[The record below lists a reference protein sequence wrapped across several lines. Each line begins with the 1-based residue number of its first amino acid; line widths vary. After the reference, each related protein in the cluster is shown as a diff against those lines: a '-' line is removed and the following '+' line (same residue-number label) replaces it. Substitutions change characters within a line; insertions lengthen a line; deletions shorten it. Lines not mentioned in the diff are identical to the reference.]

1 MTIDL
6 TQFHDAFFEESFEA
20 LDSMEAALLK
30 LDIGAPEPELI
41 NTIFRVAHSIK
52 GGSATF
58 GFSDIASFTHS
69 LETLLDE
76 LRSGGM
82 QVTLPISD
90 LLLKSVDVM
99 RAMLR
104 STQAKQPLDMQKVSD
119 LQFDLELTIA
129 QKNSA
134 PPKPAAAPP
143 APLPVAAASPP
154 AAAPALAP
162 APRSTAI
169 PTASE
174 PGAAGADTLTC
185 DSYSTVPG
193 AQGGTAPFADGG
205 RWEITFRPYRELFA
219 RGNDPLRML
228 RELAELGELTVHVD
242 TSALPSFADLDSQS
256 CYLAWTLELKG
267 DVREEAIKQVFEW
280 AEGDCD
286 LELRQSG
293 TLASLSAART
303 AQISTSATAAQV
315 TAIGQQP
322 APVGSVASAAPA
334 KSAARPASDALIA
347 DAILSAKPATAG
359 EHKPETPAANTP
371 AASTPAS
378 ASAVAGPQPTLAPV
392 KETRADTPV
401 TTLGDSGSIRVSVE
415 KIDELMNT
423 VGELVIT
430 QAMLSQLGNALEG
443 PHAEKLRAGLA
454 QLERNTRELQESV
467 MRVRMLPI
475 SFVFSRFPRMVRDI
489 AQRLGKQIELK
500 LTGEQ
505 TELDKTVL
513 EKIGDPLVHLVRNSI
528 DHGIELPEV
537 RIAAG
542 KPAAGTVH
550 LDACHRGGNIAV
562 EVSDDGGGLN
572 KDRILAKA
580 RSRGLIGQNDLPT
593 DEQIHELIFL
603 PGFSTAEKTTDLSG
617 RGVGMDVVRRNV
629 KELGGKIELRS
640 EQGKGSRFII
650 TLPLTLAI
658 VDGQSVAVGSE
669 TYIIP
674 LISIVESMRLK
685 ETSISRLSG
694 HNEVFSFR
702 GDYLPIIRLH
712 QLFGVEPR
720 ARALHEG
727 LVVIA
732 EGDGRR
738 VGLFVDDL
746 LGQQQVVIKSLEANY
761 GHVEGVSGA
770 TILGDGS
777 VALILDVTGIIQ
789 AASMR
794 AAA

>member
-69 LETLLDE
+69 CETLLDE

-82 QVTLPISD
+82 QVSLEISD
-90 LLLKSVDVM
+90 LLLKTVDVM

-104 STQAKQPLDMQKVSD
+104 STQSKQPLDMQKVSD
-119 LQFDLELTIA
+119 VQFDVEMMIA
-129 QKNSA
+129 QKNNA
-134 PPKPAAAPP
+134 PAKPAAAPAKAAP
-143 APLPVAAASPP
+143 AVVAAPAP
-154 AAAPALAP
+154 AAAATTP
-162 APRSTAI
+162 
-169 PTASE
+169 
-174 PGAAGADTLTC
+174 
-185 DSYSTVPG
+185 
-193 AQGGTAPFADGG
+193 
-205 RWEITFRPYRELFA
+205 RWEISFRPYRELFA
-219 RGNDPLRML
+219 RGNDPLRMM
-228 RELAELGELTVHVD
+228 RELAELGELTINVD
-242 TSALPSFADLDSQS
+242 VSALPRFEELDAQS
-256 CYLAWTLELKG
+256 CYLAWKLELTG
-267 DVREEAIKQVFEW
+267 NVPEDAIKQVFEW

-286 LELRQSG
+286 LELRLTG
-293 TLASLSAART
+293 GAAAATDTNTNANGAVAAPVAELADPASNAAT
-303 AQISTSATAAQV
+303 ATAASTSAPAA
-315 TAIGQQP
+315 TD
-322 APVGSVASAAPA
+322 AAV
-334 KSAARPASDALIA
+334 A
-347 DAILSAKPATAG
+347 DAILSGAAAAPAAAGPGAAAPATA
-359 EHKPETPAANTP
+359 
-371 AASTPAS
+371 
-378 ASAVAGPQPTLAPV
+378 PTLTAV
-392 KETRADTPV
+392 KDTKPDAITAV
-401 TTLGDSGSIRVSVE
+401 GDSGSIRVSVE

-430 QAMLSQLGNALEG
+430 QAMLSQLGAALEG
-443 PHAEKLRAGLA
+443 GNAEKLRAGLA

-489 AQRLGKQIELK
+489 AQRLGKQIDLK

-528 DHGIELPEV
+528 DHGIEMPDV

-542 KPAAGTVH
+542 KDAIGTVH

-562 EVSDDGGGLN
+562 EVSDDGGGLD
-572 KDRILAKA
+572 KERILAKA
-580 RSRGLIGQNDLPT
+580 RQRGLVGPSDILT
-593 DEQIHELIFL
+593 DEQIHDLIFL

-640 EQGKGSRFII
+640 ERGKGSRFII

-712 QLFGVEPR
+712 ELFGVEPR
-720 ARALHEG
+720 AHALHEG

-746 LGQQQVVIKSLEANY
+746 LGQQQVVIKSLEVNY

-777 VALILDVTGIIQ
+777 VALILDVTGIIH

>member
-82 QVTLPISD
+82 QVTLGISD

-99 RAMLR
+99 RAMLK
-104 STQAKQPLDMQKVSD
+104 STQSKQPLDMQRVSD
-119 LQFDLELTIA
+119 LQFDLELIIA
-129 QKNSA
+129 QKNAVPAPTTLPEAIAHLAAAPAPVPPAATPAPDPASA
-134 PPKPAAAPP
+134 AAAPP
-143 APLPVAAASPP
+143 A
-154 AAAPALAP
+154 AAP
-162 APRSTAI
+162 
-169 PTASE
+169 
-174 PGAAGADTLTC
+174 G
-185 DSYSTVPG
+185 
-193 AQGGTAPFADGG
+193 
-205 RWEITFRPYRELFA
+205 WEISFRPYRELFA
-219 RGNDPLRML
+219 RGNDPLRMM
-228 RELAELGELTVHVD
+228 RELAELGELTIHVD
-242 TSALPSFADLDSQS
+242 TSALPAFADLEAQS
-256 CYLAWTLELKG
+256 CYLAWNIELEG
-267 DVREEAIKQVFEW
+267 NVAEDAIKQVFEW

-286 LELRQSG
+286 LELRRKG
-293 TLASLSAART
+293 GAG
-303 AQISTSATAAQV
+303 ATAEV
-315 TAIGQQP
+315 DI
-322 APVGSVASAAPA
+322 APA
-334 KSAARPASDALIA
+334 A
-347 DAILSAKPATAG
+347 
-359 EHKPETPAANTP
+359 P
-371 AASTPAS
+371 AASTAPPPAAPANDAPLADTILS
-378 ASAVAGPQPTLAPV
+378 GKAPAEEHRYDAAPAAAPAPVAAAPAAAPPTLAAV
-392 KETRADTPV
+392 KDAKPDSPV
-401 TTLGDSGSIRVSVE
+401 TAVGDSGSIRVSVE

-430 QAMLSQLGNALEG
+430 QAMLSQLGAAMEG

-489 AQRLGKQIELK
+489 AQRLGKQIDLK

-528 DHGIELPEV
+528 DHGIEMPEA

-542 KPAAGTVH
+542 KAAAGTVH

-562 EVSDDGGGLN
+562 EVSDDGGGLD

-580 RSRGLIGQNDLPT
+580 KQRGLVGQNDVLT
-593 DEQIHELIFL
+593 DEQIHDLIFL

-640 EQGKGSRFII
+640 ERGKGSRFII

-685 ETSISRLSG
+685 ETGISRLSG

-712 QLFGVEPR
+712 ELFGVEPR
-720 ARALHEG
+720 AKALHEG

-777 VALILDVTGIIQ
+777 VALILDVTGIIA

>member
-1 MTIDL
+1 MTVDL

-30 LDIGAPEPELI
+30 LDIGSPEPELI

-76 LRSGGM
+76 LRSGAM
-82 QVTLPISD
+82 PVTVAVSD

-104 STQAKQPLDMQKVSD
+104 AVQAKQPIDSQRVSD
-119 LQFDLELTIA
+119 LQFDLEVAIA
-129 QKNSA
+129 RKSEPAPAPVLPAASPASA
-134 PPKPAAAPP
+134 ESGAGAAASAAAP
-143 APLPVAAASPP
+143 S
-154 AAAPALAP
+154 
-162 APRSTAI
+162 
-169 PTASE
+169 
-174 PGAAGADTLTC
+174 AGNGC
-185 DSYSTVPG
+185 WRIR
-193 AQGGTAPFADGG
+193 FH
-205 RWEITFRPYRELFA
+205 PYRELLA

-228 RELAELGELTVHVD
+228 RELAELGELQVRLD
-242 TSALPSFADLDSQS
+242 AQMLPPLAEISPQD
-256 CYLAWTLELKG
+256 CYLAWTLELAG
-267 DVREEAIKQVFEW
+267 EVPEEAIRQVFEW

-286 LELRQSG
+286 LTIERLPGEQE
-293 TLASLSAART
+293 AAAPAPT
-303 AQISTSATAAQV
+303 PATAAAAPPTPPPSAPSAHQPPP
-315 TAIGQQP
+315 ACSP
-322 APVGSVASAAPA
+322 APAPA
-334 KSAARPASDALIA
+334 AAV
-347 DAILSAKPATAG
+347 
-359 EHKPETPAANTP
+359 P
-371 AASTPAS
+371 AAS
-378 ASAVAGPQPTLAPV
+378 
-392 KETRADTPV
+392 RADAQGKPEPALSA
-401 TTLGDSGSIRVSVE
+401 LGDSGSIRVSVE

-430 QAMLSQLGNALEG
+430 QAMLSQLGSHFDG
-443 PHAEKLRAGLA
+443 PDAEKLRAGLA
-454 QLERNTRELQESV
+454 QLERNMRELQESV

-475 SFVFSRFPRMVRDI
+475 SFVFSRFPRMVRDLT
-489 AQRLGKQIELK
+489 QRLGKQIELK

-513 EKIGDPLVHLVRNSI
+513 EKIGDPLVHLVRNCI
-528 DHGIELPEV
+528 DHGIESPEA

-542 KPAAGTVH
+542 KPPEGTVH

-562 EVSDDGGGLN
+562 EVSDDGGGLDN
-572 KDRILAKA
+572 ERILAKA
-580 RSRGLIGQNDLPT
+580 RSRGLVGPSDTLT
-593 DEQIHELIFL
+593 EAEIHELIFQ
-603 PGFSTAEKTTDLSG
+603 PGFSTADKATDLSG

-629 KELGGKIELRS
+629 KELGGKVEVRS
-640 EQGKGSRFII
+640 ERGRGSRFTI

-658 VDGQSVAVGSE
+658 VDGQSVSVGTE
-669 TYIIP
+669 TYIVP
-674 LISIVESMRLK
+674 LISIVESMQLK
-685 ETSISRLSG
+685 PSGVTRLSG
-694 HNEVFSFR
+694 RGEVLSFR

-712 QLFGVEPR
+712 ELFGVEPR
-720 ARALHEG
+720 SRALHEG

-761 GHVEGVSGA
+761 GHIEGVSGA

-777 VALILDVTGIIQ
+777 VALILDVPGLIR

>member
-1 MTIDL
+1 MTVDL

-20 LDSMEAALLK
+20 LDAMETALLK
-30 LDIGAPEPELI
+30 LDIGSPEPELI

-76 LRSGGM
+76 LRSGAM
-82 QVTLPISD
+82 PVTVALSD

-104 STQAKQPLDMQKVSD
+104 AVQAKQPIDSQRVSD
-119 LQFDLELTIA
+119 LQFDLEVAIA
-129 QKNSA
+129 KKNE
-134 PPKPAAAPP
+134 PVPA
-143 APLPVAAASPP
+143 
-154 AAAPALAP
+154 AAAPAPDTAALATAAGNP
-162 APRSTAI
+162 APGHYAAEHDI
-169 PTASE
+169 PPAKS
-174 PGAAGADTLTC
+174 P
-185 DSYSTVPG
+185 
-193 AQGGTAPFADGG
+193 
-205 RWEITFRPYRELFA
+205 RWRIHFHPYRELLA

-228 RELAELGELTVHVD
+228 RELAALGDLEVRVD
-242 TSALPSFADLDSQS
+242 AQMLPPLADVNPQD
-256 CYLAWTLELKG
+256 CYLAWALELPG
-267 DVREEAIKQVFEW
+267 DVAEDAIKQVFEW

-286 LELRQSG
+286 LEIERLPG
-293 TLASLSAART
+293 ETEDPAASAE
-303 AQISTSATAAQV
+303 
-315 TAIGQQP
+315 P
-322 APVGSVASAAPA
+322 APAAPA
-334 KSAARPASDALIA
+334 PTASTPTTTPA
-347 DAILSAKPATAG
+347 P
-359 EHKPETPAANTP
+359 TPAAPHAPPP
-371 AASTPAS
+371 AASS
-378 ASAVAGPQPTLAPV
+378 AATAPSRPEAVAKPEGSVSA
-392 KETRADTPV
+392 
-401 TTLGDSGSIRVSVE
+401 LGDSGSIRVSVE

-430 QAMLSQLGNALEG
+430 QAMLSQLGSHFDG
-443 PHAEKLRAGLA
+443 PEAEKLRAGLA
-454 QLERNTRELQESV
+454 QLERNMRELQESV

-475 SFVFSRFPRMVRDI
+475 SFVFSRFPRMVRDL

-528 DHGIELPEV
+528 DHGIESPEARV
-537 RIAAG
+537 AAG
-542 KPAAGTVH
+542 KPAEGTVH

-562 EVSDDGGGLN
+562 EVSDDGGGLD
-572 KDRILAKA
+572 KERILAKA
-580 RSRGLIGQNDLPT
+580 RARGLVGPNDSLT
-593 DEQIHELIFL
+593 ETEIYELIFV

-629 KELGGKIELRS
+629 KELGGKIDVKS
-640 EQGKGSRFII
+640 EPGRGSHFTI

-658 VDGQSVAVGSE
+658 VDGQSVAVGTE
-669 TYIIP
+669 TYIVP
-674 LISIVESMRLK
+674 LISIVESMQLK
-685 ETSISRLSG
+685 ATGVTRLSG
-694 HNEVFSFR
+694 HSEVLSFR

-712 QLFGVEPR
+712 ELFGVEPR
-720 ARALHEG
+720 SRALHEG
-727 LVVIA
+727 LVVVA

-761 GHVEGVSGA
+761 GHIEGVSGA

-777 VALILDVTGIIQ
+777 VALILDVPGLIR
-789 AASMR
+789 AASML

>member
-1 MTIDL
+1 MARPGGRPGHRGRSPRPVRHARAAARGRPMTVDL

-30 LDIGAPEPELI
+30 LDIGSPEPELI

-58 GFSDIASFTHS
+58 GFSAIASFTHS

-76 LRSGGM
+76 LRSGTM
-82 QVTLPISD
+82 RVTVAVSD

-104 STQAKQPLDMQKVSD
+104 AVQAKQPIDAQRVSD
-119 LQFDLELTIA
+119 LQFDLEVAIA
-129 QKNSA
+129 QKGEKA
-134 PPKPAAAPP
+134 AVAAAPP
-143 APLPVAAASPP
+143 AAAASS
-154 AAAPALAP
+154 AAGTAP
-162 APRSTAI
+162 APQ
-169 PTASE
+169 P
-174 PGAAGADTLTC
+174 P
-185 DSYSTVPG
+185 
-193 AQGGTAPFADGG
+193 
-205 RWEITFRPYRELFA
+205 RWRIRFHPYRELLA

-228 RELAELGELTVHVD
+228 RELAALGELEVRV
-242 TSALPSFADLDSQS
+242 DSQMLPPLADVNPQD
-256 CYLAWTLELKG
+256 CYFAWSLELSG
-267 DVREEAIKQVFEW
+267 DVSEEAIRQVFEW

-286 LELRQSG
+286 LTVERQPG
-293 TLASLSAART
+293 DTEALVAG
-303 AQISTSATAAQV
+303 V
-315 TAIGQQP
+315 QP
-322 APVGSVASAAPA
+322 VAV
-334 KSAARPASDALIA
+334 
-347 DAILSAKPATAG
+347 
-359 EHKPETPAANTP
+359 
-371 AASTPAS
+371 TPAS
-378 ASAVAGPQPTLAPV
+378 ASAPATATPAPAPV
-392 KETRADTPV
+392 SIHAAAPRSDAAPKSEV
-401 TTLGDSGSIRVSVE
+401 SSVSGLGDSGSIRVSVE

-430 QAMLSQLGNALEG
+430 QAMLSQLGSHFDG
-443 PHAEKLRAGLA
+443 PDAEKLRGGLA
-454 QLERNTRELQESV
+454 QLERNMRELQESV

-475 SFVFSRFPRMVRDI
+475 SFVFSRFPRMVRDL

-528 DHGIELPEV
+528 DHGIESPEA

-542 KPAAGTVH
+542 KIAEGTVH
-550 LDACHRGGNIAV
+550 LDAYHRGGNIAV
-562 EVSDDGGGLN
+562 EVSDDGGGLD
-572 KDRILAKA
+572 KERILAKA
-580 RSRGLIGQNDLPT
+580 RARGLVGAGDSLT
-593 DEQIHELIFL
+593 DAEIYELIFV
-603 PGFSTAEKTTDLSG
+603 PGFSTAEKTTDVSG

-629 KELGGKIELRS
+629 KELGGKIDVRS
-640 EQGKGSRFII
+640 EPGRGSRFTI

-669 TYIIP
+669 TYIVP
-674 LISIVESMRLK
+674 LISIVESMQLK
-685 ETSISRLSG
+685 ASGVTRLSG
-694 HNEVFSFR
+694 HSEVLSFR

-712 QLFGVEPR
+712 ELFGVEPR
-720 ARALHEG
+720 SRALHEG
-727 LVVIA
+727 LVVVA

-761 GHVEGVSGA
+761 GHIEGVSGA

-777 VALILDVTGIIQ
+777 VALILDVTGIIH

>member
-58 GFSDIASFTHS
+58 GFSGIASFTHS
-69 LETLLDE
+69 CETLLDE

-82 QVTLPISD
+82 QVTVEISD
-90 LLLKSVDVM
+90 LLLKTVDIM
-99 RAMLR
+99 REMLR
-104 STQAKQPLDMQKVSD
+104 ATQSKQEIDMQRASD
-119 LQFDLELTIA
+119 VQFDVEAMIA
-129 QKNSA
+129 KKNDKA
-134 PPKPAAAPP
+134 PAAP
-143 APLPVAAASPP
+143 AK
-154 AAAPALAP
+154 AAAPAPAANTGTPSAAATAP
-162 APRSTAI
+162 A
-169 PTASE
+169 
-174 PGAAGADTLTC
+174 AAAAR
-185 DSYSTVPG
+185 Y
-193 AQGGTAPFADGG
+193 
-205 RWEITFRPYRELFA
+205 WEINFRPYPELFA

-228 RELAELGELTVHVD
+228 RELAEMGELQVK
-242 TSALPSFADLDSQS
+242 ANLDSLPTFGELDPQS
-256 CYLAWTLELKG
+256 CYLAWDLKLPG
-267 DVREEAIKQVFEW
+267 DVAEESIKNVFEW

-286 LELRQSG
+286 L
-293 TLASLSAART
+293 TLKLVDGAGAPATATTAAAEPAT
-303 AQISTSATAAQV
+303 PSTSQAATASAPADGASASSGAAATAPTAPAV
-315 TAIGQQP
+315 TAAATP
-322 APVGSVASAAPA
+322 SPTAAPA
-334 KSAARPASDALIA
+334 AAPASV
-347 DAILSAKPATAG
+347 
-359 EHKPETPAANTP
+359 AA
-371 AASTPAS
+371 
-378 ASAVAGPQPTLAPV
+378 V
-392 KETRADTPV
+392 
-401 TTLGDSGSIRVSVE
+401 GDSGSIRVSVE

-430 QAMLSQLGNALEG
+430 QAMLSQLGLNIEG
-443 PHAEKLRAGLA
+443 PSAEKLRAGLA

-489 AQRLGKQIELK
+489 AQRLGKQIDLK

-528 DHGIELPEV
+528 DHGIEMPDARV
-537 RIAAG
+537 AAG
-542 KPAAGTVH
+542 KSAAGTVH

-572 KDRILAKA
+572 KERILAKA
-580 RSRGLIGQNDLPT
+580 KQRGLVGQNDVLT
-593 DEQIHELIFL
+593 DDQIHDLIFL
-603 PGFSTAEKTTDLSG
+603 PGFSTADKTTDLSG

-629 KELGGKIELRS
+629 KELGGKIELKS

-658 VDGQSVAVGSE
+658 VDGQSVAVGNE

-685 ETSISRLSG
+685 EASISRLSG
-694 HNEVFSFR
+694 RNEVFSFR

-712 QLFGVEPR
+712 ELFGVEPR
-720 ARALHEG
+720 TRSLHEG

-738 VGLFVDDL
+738 IGLFVDDL
-746 LGQQQVVIKSLEANY
+746 LGQQQVVIKSLETNY
-761 GHVEGVSGA
+761 GRVEGVSGA

-777 VALILDVTGIIQ
+777 VALILDVTGLIQ

>member
-1 MTIDL
+1 MTVDL

-20 LDSMEAALLK
+20 LDAMEAALLK
-30 LDIGAPEPELI
+30 LDVGSPEPELI

-58 GFSDIASFTHS
+58 GFSEIASFTHS

-76 LRSGGM
+76 LRSGTM
-82 QVTLPISD
+82 PVTVAVSD
-90 LLLKSVDVM
+90 LLLKSVDVL

-104 STQAKQPLDMQKVSD
+104 AVQAKQPIDSQRVSD
-119 LQFDLELTIA
+119 LQFDLEVAIA
-129 QKNSA
+129 KKSEAA
-134 PPKPAAAPP
+134 PAPP
-143 APLPVAAASPP
+143 APGPAASIAPSGS
-154 AAAPALAP
+154 AATPDAP
-162 APRSTAI
+162 APKTPHWRI
-169 PTASE
+169 
-174 PGAAGADTLTC
+174 
-185 DSYSTVPG
+185 
-193 AQGGTAPFADGG
+193 
-205 RWEITFRPYRELFA
+205 RFRPYRELLA

-228 RELAELGELTVHVD
+228 RELAALGELEVRVD
-242 TSALPSFADLDSQS
+242 AQMLPPLEEVNPQD
-256 CYLAWTLELKG
+256 CYLAWALELPG
-267 DVREEAIKQVFEW
+267 EVSEEAIRQVFEW

-286 LELRQSG
+286 LTIERQPG
-293 TLASLSAART
+293 PQESAAT
-303 AQISTSATAAQV
+303 TPAS
-315 TAIGQQP
+315 P
-322 APVGSVASAAPA
+322 APTPAPAAPHPVASPGPSAPTGAPA
-334 KSAARPASDALIA
+334 KSEASV
-347 DAILSAKPATAG
+347 SG
-359 EHKPETPAANTP
+359 
-371 AASTPAS
+371 
-378 ASAVAGPQPTLAPV
+378 
-392 KETRADTPV
+392 
-401 TTLGDSGSIRVSVE
+401 LGDSGSIRVSVE

-430 QAMLSQLGNALEG
+430 QAMLSQLGSHFDG
-443 PHAEKLRAGLA
+443 PDAEKLRAGLG
-454 QLERNTRELQESV
+454 QLERNMRELQESV

-475 SFVFSRFPRMVRDI
+475 SFVFSRFPRMVRDL

-528 DHGIELPEV
+528 DHGIESPEA

-542 KPAAGTVH
+542 KSAEGTVH

-562 EVSDDGGGLN
+562 EVSDDGGGLD
-572 KDRILAKA
+572 KERILAKA
-580 RSRGLIGQNDLPT
+580 RARGLVGPNDTLT
-593 DEQIHELIFL
+593 DAEIHELIFV

-640 EQGKGSRFII
+640 EPGRGSRFTI

-658 VDGQSVAVGSE
+658 VDGQSVAVGTE
-669 TYIIP
+669 TYIVP
-674 LISIVESMRLK
+674 LISIVESMQLK
-685 ETSISRLSG
+685 QSGVTRLSG
-694 HNEVFSFR
+694 HSEVLSFR

-712 QLFGVEPR
+712 ELFGVEPR
-720 ARALHEG
+720 SRALHEG
-727 LVVIA
+727 LVVVA

-761 GHVEGVSGA
+761 GHIEGVSGA

-777 VALILDVTGIIQ
+777 VALILDVPGLIR